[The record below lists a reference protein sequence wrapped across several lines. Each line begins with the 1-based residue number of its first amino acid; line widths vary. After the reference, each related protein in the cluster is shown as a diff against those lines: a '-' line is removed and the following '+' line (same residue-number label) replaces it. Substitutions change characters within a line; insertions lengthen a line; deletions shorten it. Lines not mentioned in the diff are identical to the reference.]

1 MKFSR
6 HTPQGGFTLIELVVV
21 IVILGILAAF
31 AIPRFVNISTQ
42 ARAAAVQGVAG
53 SLRSGAA
60 LAHGLAL
67 ASGQTG
73 ATGSITMEGTT
84 IALVYGYPKADATGI
99 TLTLNDPT
107 PGTSYGID
115 YPSGT
120 SARFTSSNA
129 PAAVATC
136 SAVYSEAT
144 ATLPASVALN
154 VTNCN

>member
-1 MKFSR
+1 MKFPR
-6 HTPQGGFTLIELVVV
+6 RTPQGGFTLIELVVV

-53 SLRSGAA
+53 SLRSGTA

-73 ATGSITMEGTT
+73 PTGTITMDGATV
-84 IALVYGYPKADATGI
+84 ALVYGYPKGDATGI
-99 TLTLNDPT
+99 VLTLNDPT
-107 PGTSYGID
+107 PTTSYGID
-115 YPSGT
+115 FPSAT
-120 SARFTSSNA
+120 SARFTSANP

-136 SAVYSEAT
+136 HALYTEAT
-144 ATLPASVALN
+144 ATTPGSVSLN
-154 VTNCN
+154 VSNCN

>member
-1 MKFSR
+1 MEFSR
-6 HTPQGGFTLIELVVV
+6 RTPQGGFTLIELVVV

-84 IALVYGYPKADATGI
+84 IALVYGYPKGDATGI

-107 PGTSYGID
+107 SYTAD

-120 SARFTSSNA
+120 TARFTSTNA

-136 SAVYSEAT
+136 SATYTEAT
-144 ATLPASVALN
+144 ATTPGTVTLS